1 MTIKDDKGKKLA
13 NLKYWDPIVKETT
26 DARVRNTHQL
36 CKDISEND
44 FCSKTL
50 GSDISLDLDRM
61 VSAGQSFGGIS
72 AIAAAMDD

>member
-13 NLKYWDPIVKETT
+13 NPKFWDKAYERTGI
-26 DARVRNTHQL
+26 RVRDTHQL

-61 VSAGQSFGGIS
+61 VSAGQSYGGIS
-72 AIAAAMDD
+72 AIAAAIDD